1 MPTQLQLRRGSNSDM
16 SSFTGA
22 EGELTVNTT
31 NKSLHLHDGSTSGGI
46 EFARADLSNSTASWT
61 VSDGSNTSTIVV
73 GTDTLTVNG
82 TSNQIDVAVGTDSV
96 TISTPDSGV
105 TAASYGSS
113 TAIPVVTVD
122 AKGRVTAVTTASITS
137 STPGIVDNSN
147 ATAITIGSDES
158 VTLTSTVTTTGI
170 TVNTDADSS
179 LSIADSGTNAII
191 IKAAAGDELYMGANN
206 TYAIR
211 ILNDGT
217 NDVVLDNGSNL
228 GIGVSPKA
236 WKTDW
241 HVLNIGP
248 EASFYSHPTAT
259 AGIGENIY
267 YSTSNNWTAVTTG
280 PSSIYQLD
288 SGSHNFYTMASVSAG
303 ATATPVQRMLIDNA
317 GDTTMSGNGTFA
329 KTGADTVVEL
339 KGNSNHDAVLNLRSD
354 QGAITTEGFQ
364 VWYDNS
370 VGDVH
375 LGTTY
380 AHDNAAI
387 RFHTRTG
394 TDKVATGTNE
404 RLTIRGDGNV
414 EVPDGYLA
422 AKQPAAIAKGQ
433 GGWQT
438 SYTAAGWNE
447 LHTLCAFTSIANS
460 VGSPWSNSTGRFTA
474 PIAGYYLCSMSIYA
488 NNSNPGAHGTSYI
501 HPQWAKNGNVNIHGD
516 TPYQI
521 YGHDAT
527 AANSYTDG
535 IGRTDI
541 VYCAAGD
548 YITVQLYMHGANWQI
563 FRNYTA
569 ISFCLLSA

>member
-1 MPTQLQLRRGSNSDM
+1 M
-16 SSFTGA
+16 
-22 EGELTVNTT
+22 
-31 NKSLHLHDGSTSGGI
+31 
-46 EFARADLSNSTASWT
+46 
-61 VSDGSNTSTIVV
+61 
-73 GTDTLTVNG
+73 
-82 TSNQIDVAVGTDSV
+82 
-96 TISTPDSGV
+96 
-105 TAASYGSS
+105 
-113 TAIPVVTVD
+113 
-122 AKGRVTAVTTASITS
+122 S
-137 STPGIVDNSN
+137 STPGIIDNSD

-170 TVNTDADSS
+170 TINTDADSS
-179 LSIADSGTNAII
+179 LSIADGGTDAIA

-248 EASFYSHPTAT
+248 EASFYSQTNAT

-267 YSTSNNWTAVTTG
+267 YNNSNNWAAVTTG

-288 SGSHNFYTMASVSAG
+288 SGTHNFYTMASVSAG
-303 ATATPVQRMLIDNA
+303 ATATPLQRMLIDNA
-317 GDTTMSGNGTFA
+317 GDTTLYGNLQIQ
-329 KTGADTVVEL
+329 KTGADTVVEV
-339 KGNSNHDAVLNLRSD
+339 KGNGSNDAVLNLRSD

-375 LGTTY
+375 LATTY
-380 AHDNAAI
+380 ADNQAAI

-394 TDKVATGTNE
+394 VDKVATGTNE

-422 AKQPAAIAKGQ
+422 AKQPAAIARGV

-438 SYTAAGWNE
+438 SYTVAGWNE
-447 LHTLCAFTSIANS
+447 LHNLCAFTQYNNSIGA
-460 VGSPWSNSTGRFTA
+460 PWSDSTGRFTA

-488 NNSNPGAHGTSYI
+488 NNTSSGAHGTTFI
-501 HPQWAKNGNVNIHGD
+501 HPQWAKNGGVSIHGI

-521 YGHDAT
+521 FGHDTAT
-527 AANSYTDG
+527 TGSYPDG

-548 YITVQLYMHGANWQI
+548 YITGQLYMAGANWQI
-563 FRNYTA
+563 YRSYTA
-569 ISFCLLSA
+569 ISFCLLSAV